1 MNENNAF
8 YSSINLPKINDG
20 AYVKNHHEYESIG
33 THYIDLYVNGNN
45 IFCFL
50 WSWIYCKR

>member
-20 AYVKNHHEYESIG
+20 AYVKNLHEYESIG

-50 WSWIYCKR
+50 WS